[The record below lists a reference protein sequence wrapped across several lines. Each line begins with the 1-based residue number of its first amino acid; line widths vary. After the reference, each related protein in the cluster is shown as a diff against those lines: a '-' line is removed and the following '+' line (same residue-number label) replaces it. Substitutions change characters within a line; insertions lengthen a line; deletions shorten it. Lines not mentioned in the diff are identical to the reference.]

1 MAPNRSLVNSKG
13 FPFLGKA
20 KTIVLKIG
28 TSILI
33 DSKEN
38 LIKTKWL
45 ESLIKEVVE
54 LKSHGKN
61 IIIVS
66 SGSIALGKKI
76 LNLGSKK
83 LKLDE
88 SQASGAV
95 GQIKLAQAYEMSLNL
110 FQAHSAQILLTSE
123 DSLYLKKP

>member
-1 MAPNRSLVNSKG
+1 MAPNRSLVSSKS

-33 DSKEN
+33 DPKEN

-45 ESLIKEVVE
+45 ESLLKEVVE

-66 SGSIALGKKI
+66 SGSIALSKKI

-83 LKLDE
+83 L
-88 SQASGAV
+88 
-95 GQIKLAQAYEMSLNL
+95 
-110 FQAHSAQILLTSE
+110 
-123 DSLYLKKP
+123 